1 MTRIK
6 GYGFTRKDKVFAE
19 YEGETGKYLFKE
31 SHSSHKGLYNIGI
44 YNPQGEKVFKI
55 SMTREQINRIKGGK
69 GIGNIDFF
77 SEEGFNNYIRATYV
91 DKDFDEQRFR
101 SFFKEHFIR
110 EYQGMNNED
119 FYYYNNEGDRIEGTV
134 DEFYAEYLAYLVDK
148 SPGFI
153 LENIYNET
161 PDVFVKTFHYTDKD
175 YETAYLQD
183 TSKGYGYRYK
193 FLDSAKAQILQ
204 ALNTR
209 NIDYM
214 SYDEFVASKEYENYP
229 IVDRSMF

>member
-31 SHSSHKGLYNIGI
+31 SHSSHKGLYDIGI

-77 SEEGFNNYIRATYV
+77 SEEGFNNYMKATYV
-91 DKDFDEQRFR
+91 DNDFDEERFR
-101 SFFKEHFIR
+101 RFVKEHFVR

-119 FYYYNNEGDRIEGTV
+119 FYYYNGSERVEGTI

-153 LENIYNET
+153 LENIYNES